1 MNWSIAMRIKIY
13 KLIEQIVEQGTDA
26 GWNRAHKHTD
36 TPDEE
41 TIKSCIAQYIMNG
54 FDETFEFDKEE

>member
-1 MNWSIAMRIKIY
+1 MKVKIY

-26 GWNRAHKHTD
+26 GYLRAHKHTD

-41 TIKSCIAQYIMNG
+41 TIKDCIEQYIMNG
-54 FDETFEFDKEE
+54 FHDYFEFDSEHE

>member
-1 MNWSIAMRIKIY
+1 MKVKIY

-26 GWNRAHKHTD
+26 GYHRAHKHTD

-41 TIKSCIAQYIMNG
+41 TIKNCITEYIMNG
-54 FDETFEFDKEE
+54 FDEAFEFDKEED